1 VSKSLSDKQRR
12 MLNFIN
18 DFVDDNSYPPTVR
31 DILKGCNISSTSV
44 VDYNLRILERE
55 GYLRRDSEVSR
66 GIEIFGKSASNM
78 VNVPILG
85 TIAAGQPIPVPE
97 TDTWDITVSAE
108 TLEVATEMTR
118 GSSGVYALKVRG
130 TSMIDALIDD
140 GDIVLM
146 QQTSVAENSEMVAV
160 WLKNESETT
169 LKKFYKEP
177 NRVRLQPC
185 NVQLDPIYTSLDNV
199 EIQGRVIGV
208 IRKLK

>member
-1 VSKSLSDKQRR
+1 MSKSLSDKQRR

>member
-1 VSKSLSDKQRR
+1 MKGLSDKQQR
-12 MLNFIN
+12 MLSFIN
-18 DFVDDNSYPPTVR
+18 EFFDDKGYPPTVR
-31 DILKGCNISSTSV
+31 DILRGCEISSTSV
-44 VDYNLRILERE
+44 VDYNLRALDRE

-66 GIEIFGKSASNM
+66 GIGISDRTHNNFVK
-78 VNVPILG
+78 VPILG

-97 TDTWDITVSAE
+97 ADTWDITVSAE

-118 GSSGVYALKVRG
+118 GQSGVYALKVKG

-146 QQTSVAENSEMVAV
+146 QQTSVADNSEMVAV
-160 WLKNESETT
+160 WLKSENETT

-177 NRVRLQPC
+177 GRVRLQPA
-185 NVQLDPIYTSLDNV
+185 NVQLGPIYADPDNV

-208 IRKLK
+208 IRRLR